1 MRKILLTTTAFVALG
16 SVAAVA
22 ADVSVSGNARF
33 RYNSWSDDNALPA
46 TDAGA
51 NNTSMTDV
59 LQLWVQSSATT
70 DSGLSIG
77 TNTRILTDG
86 SVDRNWI
93 DIDGDF
99 GKIDLGKQWSLSY
112 SGSMHEN
119 WMGTVAGGVFMGGS
133 TNGAAVS
140 ARDSVDAQV
149 SNANTAVASRAA
161 AAATGLA
168 GMNSTG
174 FIGGTKN
181 NKVVYH
187 IPSVGGFNAAVSY
200 SDAGALLGS
209 DETTTQ
215 VSYTMPMGG
224 GSLKLNMVTNATSG
238 TTETA
243 SESDGRELGVE
254 YSGGFGRVYALSQN
268 TETTTINGVSTND
281 QEGTTFGGMYNLNS
295 ATKVV
300 YYNQNVDQDG
310 TTDNGDKFSSD
321 TIGVRY
327 DMAGGLRI
335 GLLHSNYNFTD
346 GATPLVSSENGTAT
360 RLQVRVNF

>member
-33 RYNSWSDDNALPA
+33 RYNTWSDDNALPA

-59 LQLWVQSSATT
+59 LQLWVKSSATT

-112 SGSMHEN
+112 SGSLHEN
-119 WMGTVAGGVFMGGS
+119 WMGTVAGGIFMGGS
-133 TNGAAVS
+133 TNGAAVA
-140 ARDSVDAQV
+140 ARDSVDAQA
-149 SNANTAVASRAA
+149 SNNNTAVASRAA

-168 GMNSTG
+168 AMNSTG
-174 FIGGTKN
+174 FIGGNKN

-187 IPSVGGFNAAVSY
+187 MPSVGGLNAAVGY

-224 GSLKLNMVTNATSG
+224 GSLKLNMVTISTAG
-238 TTETA
+238 ATETSA
-243 SESDGRELGVE
+243 ESDGRELGVQ
-254 YSGGFGRVYALSQN
+254 YSGDFGRVYALSQN
-268 TETTTINGVSTND
+268 TNTTTIGGLSTND
-281 QEGTTFGGMYNLNS
+281 QEGTTFGGTYNVNS
-295 ATKVV
+295 AAKVV
-300 YYNQNVDQDG
+300 YYRQEMDQDG
-310 TTDNGDKFSSD
+310 TTDTGDKFSSD
-321 TIGVRY
+321 TVGVRY
-327 DMAGGLRI
+327 DMAGGLRV
-335 GLLHSNYNFTD
+335 GLLHSNFSFTD
-346 GATPLVSSENGTAT
+346 GATPLVNSENGTAT
-360 RLQVRVNF
+360 RLQVRVD